1 MTAYIIRRLLLGIL
15 VLIMVSLLVF
25 LIMHL
30 LPGDPLILH
39 ISQSDIGSYS
49 EQQLAELRHMYG
61 LDKPLMVQY
70 LDWITGVCRGD
81 FGTSFTFKQP
91 VSMLLLE
98 RIPVTLNLSILAI
111 LCGSIFGISFGV
123 ICALR
128 RGRWLD
134 TTLTVL
140 ANLGMTLPNFWV
152 GILLIYALSF
162 KFNLLPTY
170 GYTSPFEDI
179 GSNIKQLIMPVFCL
193 AIGVMAGLTR
203 QTRSS
208 MLEVIHQDY
217 IRTAWAKGLSERVI
231 VIRHILKNG
240 LIPAVTTMGMHVSHI
255 VGGAVLIET
264 VFNIPGMGRLMRDAI
279 FGQDYQVV
287 QGGVLVIAVAVVLTN
302 IIVDVSYS
310 WLDPR
315 IRYN

>member
-15 VLIMVSLLVF
+15 VLIMVTLLVF

-39 ISQSDIGSYS
+39 ISQSDFGSYS
-49 EQQLAELRHMYG
+49 EQQLAALRHQYG

-70 LDWITGVCRGD
+70 LDWIIGVCRGD
-81 FGTSFTFKQP
+81 FGTSFTYKQP

-111 LCGSIFGISFGV
+111 LVGSIFGISFGV

-152 GILLIYALSF
+152 GILLVYLLSF

-179 GSNIKQLIMPVFCL
+179 GSNIQ
-193 AIGVMAGLTR
+193 AINNAGILSFNR
-203 QTRSS
+203 CHGRVNPPDQIQHAGSHPS
-208 MLEVIHQDY
+208 GLHQDRLGKRLKRKGDRY
-217 IRTAWAKGLSERVI
+217 STHFKKRFDTRGNHHGYARESYRRRRGFNRNGFQYTWNGQAHERCYFWPGLSGRAER
-231 VIRHILKNG
+231 
-240 LIPAVTTMGMHVSHI
+240 
-255 VGGAVLIET
+255 
-264 VFNIPGMGRLMRDAI
+264 
-279 FGQDYQVV
+279 
-287 QGGVLVIAVAVVLTN
+287 
-302 IIVDVSYS
+302 
-310 WLDPR
+310 R
-315 IRYN
+315 IGNSRCGSLNEYYR